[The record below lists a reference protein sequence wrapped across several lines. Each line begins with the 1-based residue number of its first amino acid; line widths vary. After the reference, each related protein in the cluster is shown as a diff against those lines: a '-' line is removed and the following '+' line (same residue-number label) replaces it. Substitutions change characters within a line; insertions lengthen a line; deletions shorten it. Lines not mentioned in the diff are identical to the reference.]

1 MGINFGKIN
10 IKIMNLNNSQIVNLL
25 IANRGISR
33 TDLYKISGIENKRE
47 FLTEVNRLEADRQI
61 IKEYDSA
68 IVRVKYSPRVLK
80 VLEYEKK
87 YSVRTAEYKIN
98 FIPTA
103 LLEKQLEYINN
114 GTEPED
120 CIEFEL
126 QIAGLAIKEKHKS
139 FFENRNNIT
148 LNFDKFNYYLWAEYL
163 DPFYKPLQ
171 EKTIN
176 ILYVD
181 NYRPFAI
188 DFIKNVKREYLPN
201 SNWFFF
207 TDTAQA
213 ILFLENKLEIN
224 EVINIILTENNSV
237 LNGIEFAEA
246 VRELEIEFKERYSD
260 LKIPIMAFTKQ
271 SEHLQLNDNG
281 SYYESKFLHFLKSED
296 LYTVGNVIKT
306 IGSGTS

>member
-1 MGINFGKIN
+1 MDLYYSN
-10 IKIMNLNNSQIVNLL
+10 IVDLL
-25 IANRGISR
+25 IKNRGISR
-33 TDLYKISGIENKRE
+33 KDLYKISGIESKRE
-47 FLTEVNRLEADRQI
+47 FLTEVNRLEVDREI
-61 IKEYDSA
+61 IKEYDSG

-80 VLEYEKK
+80 VLEYEKI
-87 YSVRTAEYKIN
+87 YNVRTAEYKIN

-103 LLEKQLEYINN
+103 VLEKELEYINN

-126 QIAGLAIKEKHKS
+126 QIAGLAINEKHKS
-139 FFENRNNIT
+139 LFEKQNNIT
-148 LNFDKFNYYLWAEYL
+148 LNFNKFNYYLWAEYL
-163 DPFYKPLQ
+163 DPFGEVLS

-201 SNWFFF
+201 SNWYFF

-213 ILFLENKLEIN
+213 ILFLENKLEIHD
-224 EVINIILTENNSV
+224 VINIILTENNEV

-246 VRELEIEFKERYSD
+246 VRELEMEFKERYSG

-271 SEHLQLNDNG
+271 SDHLKLSDND
-281 SYYESKFLHFLKSED
+281 SYYETKFLHFLKSED

-306 IGSGTS
+306 IGSEST